1 MDAADLKVFEAVARL
16 GGMSRAASELNTVQS
31 NVTARV
37 RQLEQDLG
45 TTLFERHARGVSLT
59 PAGQRLLPYAGR
71 IRQLLGEARRAALDD
86 GTPRGP
92 LVVGCLETT
101 VALRLAPALV
111 GFAADY
117 PEVDLSLQTGTSQE
131 LVAAVLARNIE
142 GAFVC
147 GPVSE
152 PELVQELAFAEEL
165 VLIAPPG
172 RGGDLDGAL
181 DLACKIAVL
190 RSGCSYRQ
198 RLEEFLAHN
207 GLTQLRCL
215 EFGTLEAIYA
225 AVEAGLALSLL
236 PRALVTP
243 LERQGRLSLHA
254 LHERSGWVET
264 LFIRRRDHQPSSALK
279 AFKARVAASE
289 SDAAAA

>member
-45 TTLFERHARGVSLT
+45 TALFERHARGVSLT

-71 IRQLLGEARRAALDD
+71 IRQLLSEARQAALDD
-86 GTPRGP
+86 GTPRGA
-92 LVVGCLETT
+92 LLIGCLETT
-101 VALRLAPALV
+101 AALRLAPVLV
-111 GFAADY
+111 AFAADY
-117 PEVDLSLQTGTSQE
+117 PQVDLSLQTGTSQE
-131 LVAAVLARNIE
+131 LVAAVLSRDLE

-147 GPVSE
+147 GPLSE
-152 PELVQELAFAEEL
+152 PELLQEVAFSEEL
-165 VLIAPPG
+165 VMIAAPLHE
-172 RGGDLDGAL
+172 GDLPAALAGAR
-181 DLACKIAVL
+181 KIAVL

-198 RLEEFLAHN
+198 RLEEHLAHH

-236 PRALVTP
+236 PRALVEP
-243 LERQGRLSLHA
+243 LRRQGRLSAHRLA
-254 LHERSGWVET
+254 EGAGWVET
-264 LFIRRRDHQPSSALK
+264 LFIRRRDHKPSSALE
-279 AFKARVAASE
+279 AFRTRAAASE
-289 SDAAAA
+289 SGAVAA